1 MSTPVAVI
9 PTGMPSPTL
18 RRDRVALNPLQWI
31 NVKADP
37 ADPSSDDLWR
47 YADPDFHA
55 EYPGVLS
62 AVEESGFPAVM
73 MEVLSTQ
80 TLQDYGRMVQ
90 DAGLVLGPGYASI
103 GLPES
108 HDVRLE
114 PGTAERVH
122 WFDAVRRKAEESN
135 TFGLSTIFLAP
146 EVGWG
151 PAFPRTATAVAV
163 GLDFDQDRLDRQI
176 QLLGEA
182 ADVLSAEGIRAGLHN
197 HVGTFIETE
206 AEIDRVFATLPR
218 DLLGA
223 SFDIGHLVWADVD
236 PITMLERYA
245 DRLIDLHIKDL
256 DLQVAAASR
265 ATPTPYNAATDNGV
279 FLEPG
284 LGGID
289 LDAVL
294 DALPADFDGWVVVEV
309 DRASMDPAA
318 SAAVCWQWVEQR
330 LR

>member
-1 MSTPVAVI
+1 MPATP
-9 PTGMPSPTL
+9 PL
-18 RRDRVALNPLQWI
+18 RHDRIALNPLQWI
-31 NVKADP
+31 NVKTDP
-37 ADPSSDDLWR
+37 ADPTSEDLWR

-55 EYPGVLS
+55 EYPGVLA
-62 AVEESGFPAVM
+62 AVRASGFPAVM

-80 TLQDYGRMVQ
+80 TLQDYRRMVT
-90 DAGLVLGPGYASI
+90 DAGLALAPGYASI
-103 GLPES
+103 ALPED

-114 PGTAERVH
+114 PGSVDRVH
-122 WFDAVRRKAEESN
+122 WFDGVRRKAEESA
-135 TFGLSTIFLAP
+135 TFGLGTVFLAP

-151 PAFPRTATAVAV
+151 PAFPRTARAVAV
-163 GLDFDQDRLDRQI
+163 GAEPDQDRLDRQI

-197 HVGTFIETE
+197 HVGTWIETE
-206 AEIDRVFATLPR
+206 AEIERTLATLPA

-223 SFDIGHLVWADVD
+223 SFDVGHLVWAGVD
-236 PITMLERYA
+236 PVAMLSRHA
-245 DRLIDLHIKDL
+245 DRLVDLHIKDL
-256 DLQVAAASR
+256 DLGVAQASR
-265 ATPTPYNAATDNGV
+265 ATPTSYRSATDAGV

-294 DALPADFDGWVVVEV
+294 AALPDAFDGWIIVEV

-318 SAAVCWQWVEQR
+318 SAEVCWRWVEQR

>member
-1 MSTPVAVI
+1 MPE
-9 PTGMPSPTL
+9 PTI

-31 NVKADP
+31 NIKADP

-55 EYPGVLS
+55 EYPGVLA
-62 AVEESGFPAVM
+62 AVKEAGFPAVM
-73 MEVLSTQ
+73 LEVLSTQ
-80 TLQDYGRMVQ
+80 TLQDYGRMIRR
-90 DAGLVLGPGYASI
+90 AGLELALGYASI

-135 TFGLSTIFLAP
+135 TFGLTTIFLAP

-151 PAFPRTATAVAV
+151 PAFPRTGTAVAV
-163 GLDFDQDRLDRQI
+163 GADFDADRLDRQI

-197 HVGTFIETE
+197 HVGTWIETE
-206 AEIDRVFATLPR
+206 PEIERVFATLPA

-236 PITMLERYA
+236 PIAMLRRHA

-256 DLQVAAASR
+256 DLDVAAASR
-265 ATPTPYNAATDNGV
+265 ATPTPYAAATDGGV

-294 DALPADFDGWVVVEV
+294 AALPEGFDGWIVVEV
-309 DRASMDPAA
+309 DRASMDPVA
-318 SAAVCWQWVEQR
+318 SAETCWKWVEAR

>member
-1 MSTPVAVI
+1 MPE
-9 PTGMPSPTL
+9 PTI

-37 ADPSSDDLWR
+37 ADPGSEDLWR

-55 EYPGVLS
+55 EYPGVLA
-62 AVEESGFPAVM
+62 AVKEAGFPAVM
-73 MEVLSTQ
+73 MEVLSRQ
-80 TLQDYGRMVQ
+80 TLQDYGRMIRR
-90 DAGLVLGPGYASI
+90 AGLALAPGYASI

-114 PGTAERVH
+114 PGTAERAH
-122 WFDAVRRKAEESN
+122 WFDGVRRKAEESN
-135 TFGLSTIFLAP
+135 TFGLTTIFLAP

-151 PAFPRTATAVAV
+151 PAFPRTGTAVAV
-163 GLDFDQDRLDRQI
+163 GAEFDADRLDRQI

-197 HVGTFIETE
+197 HVGTWIETE
-206 AEIDRVFATLPR
+206 AEIERVFATLPAA
-218 DLLGA
+218 LLGA
-223 SFDIGHLVWADVD
+223 SFDIGHLVWAGVD
-236 PITMLERYA
+236 PIAMLQRHA

-256 DLQVAAASR
+256 DLAVAAASR
-265 ATPTPYNAATDNGV
+265 ATPTSYNRATDDGV

-294 DALPADFDGWVVVEV
+294 AVLPEGFGGWIVVEV

-318 SAAVCWQWVEQR
+318 SAAVCWRWVEAR
-330 LR
+330 LH